1 MMFVY
6 TLCFV
11 CFVELYVLRSC
22 DVFCELHTLDAYW
35 TIYNNYALIPYKT
48 QVV

>member
-1 MMFVY
+1 MQTPLKILFQTMTIKMMFVY

-22 DVFCELHTLDAYW
+22 DVFCELHTLDAY
-35 TIYNNYALIPYKT
+35 
-48 QVV
+48 